1 MNEWACYIKW
11 LESHGRWFLIFPRKQ
26 KIANLD
32 SPTPFLLGPLLYAC
46 AIVKY
51 PFWKK
56 LQNLE
61 GGGGFCVLLSSSTLK
76 IPFIYPSSLI
86 VSFDMQPS
94 NVLQIRQVV
103 DTNEFT
109 TKVKIV
115 EKVIEVFKH
124 RQPWLLVSA
133 CICKCWGLI
142 SSILFL
148 SGT

>member
-1 MNEWACYIKW
+1 M
-11 LESHGRWFLIFPRKQ
+11 LVL
-26 KIANLD
+26 
-32 SPTPFLLGPLLYAC
+32 
-46 AIVKY
+46 VKY
-51 PFWKK
+51 PLWKK

-109 TKVKIV
+109 TKVKLV
-115 EKVIEVFKH
+115 EKVIEVFKQ
-124 RQPWLLVSA
+124 RQLWLLVSA
-133 CICKCWGLI
+133 CICKC
-142 SSILFL
+142 
-148 SGT
+148 

>member
-1 MNEWACYIKW
+1 MVPDFSKKTKNCKFRLTY
-11 LESHGRWFLIFPRKQ
+11 HF
-26 KIANLD
+26 
-32 SPTPFLLGPLLYAC
+32 FLLGPLLCAC

-61 GGGGFCVLLSSSTLK
+61 GGGFCVLLSSSTLK

-86 VSFDMQPS
+86 VSFDTQPS

-124 RQPWLLVSA
+124 RQPWLLVNA
-133 CICKCWGLI
+133 CI
-142 SSILFL
+142 SA
-148 SGT
+148 

>member
-1 MNEWACYIKW
+1 M
-11 LESHGRWFLIFPRKQ
+11 
-26 KIANLD
+26 
-32 SPTPFLLGPLLYAC
+32 YAC

-56 LQNLE
+56 LQNLGGG

-124 RQPWLLVSA
+124 RQPAMVTS
-133 CICKCWGLI
+133 
-142 SSILFL
+142 
-148 SGT
+148 

>member
-1 MNEWACYIKW
+1 M
-11 LESHGRWFLIFPRKQ
+11 
-26 KIANLD
+26 
-32 SPTPFLLGPLLYAC
+32 YAC
-46 AIVKY
+46 VIVKY

-124 RQPWLLVSA
+124 RQPWILVSE
-133 CICKCWGLI
+133 CISAEGSFLYPILTFEQHLQVLI
-142 SSILFL
+142 VLQVVFQFL
-148 SGT
+148 LQNMMTS